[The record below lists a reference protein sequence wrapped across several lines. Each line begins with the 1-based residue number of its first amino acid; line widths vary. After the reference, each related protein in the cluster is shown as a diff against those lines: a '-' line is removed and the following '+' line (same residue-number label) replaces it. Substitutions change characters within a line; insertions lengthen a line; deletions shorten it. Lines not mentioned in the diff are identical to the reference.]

1 MPSYVQEWSVGMP
14 AQPCARVM
22 CTQHC
27 AKAEYMDNE
36 QTNVKIE
43 GRDDDIGQ
51 DTQSWVRVE
60 WADCDRVQTAQPSPR
75 AVHGDSVQDSQS
87 YAGVES
93 EDDDECEALSNVR
106 EASMMSHDM
115 NDVQY
120 AQPGSVW

>member
-1 MPSYVQEWSVGMP
+1 MP

-36 QTNVKIE
+36 QTYVKIE

-60 WADCDRVQTAQPSPR
+60 
-75 AVHGDSVQDSQS
+75 
-87 YAGVES
+87 
-93 EDDDECEALSNVR
+93 
-106 EASMMSHDM
+106 
-115 NDVQY
+115 
-120 AQPGSVW
+120 